1 MIISQIRDLDAIYVG
16 ENWHMPI
23 NELATVTCIFTASS
37 FSILQKRWNKSTMA
51 TLKVPTQ
58 TPSAAEDAE
67 QLHKAFQG
75 LFFFFLFHS
84 YFVLDS
90 MLH

>member
-1 MIISQIRDLDAIYVG
+1 
-16 ENWHMPI
+16 
-23 NELATVTCIFTASS
+23 
-37 FSILQKRWNKSTMA
+37 MA

>member
-1 MIISQIRDLDAIYVG
+1 
-16 ENWHMPI
+16 
-23 NELATVTCIFTASS
+23 
-37 FSILQKRWNKSTMA
+37 MA

-75 LFFFFLFHS
+75 LLFFFSFIFCVGFDVTLG
-84 YFVLDS
+84 
-90 MLH
+90 